1 MHKSRMPV
9 SQSVGTFIANN
20 YITLTNAAV
29 SGAVLSL
36 TATTTLT
43 VSAVRLP
50 SAFILT
56 LPQSPYTTGVN
67 MLSAS
72 SFAVL
77 GASVVNTVS

>member
-50 SAFILT
+50 SAGILAISGAVYNT
-56 LPQSPYTTGVN
+56 PVSLG
-67 MLSAS
+67 SAA
-72 SFAVL
+72 SF
-77 GASVVNTVS
+77 VVRRCRCP